1 MPQVIACASDAPL
14 QEALRRIRRHGI
26 IPEQG
31 EITMSEL
38 VQFEDSHS
46 TWTVEIDRDTDQP
59 QLRMMRVGRG
69 IENMDREFDE
79 AFWQALGS
87 SAISLAACELVEQ
100 YLISKGRA
108 DDIRLQRS
116 VGGLKRVRRTVSHR
130 GRTRGD
136 EIHGTPSHKGS

>member
-1 MPQVIACASDAPL
+1 MSD
-14 QEALRRIRRHGI
+14 H
-26 IPEQG
+26 
-31 EITMSEL
+31 
-38 VQFEDSHS
+38 VQFQDNHS
-46 TWTVEIDRDTDQP
+46 TWTIEISNDSNQP
-59 QLRMMRVGRG
+59 QLRMIRMGRG
-69 IENMDREFDE
+69 IENMDRDFDE

-87 SAISLAACELVEQ
+87 SAISQAACELVEL

-116 VGGLKRVRRTVSHR
+116 VGGLKRVRRTISNR